1 MSNRFKCRL
10 ALRYGVV
17 ASGWLFAASWL
28 AIGHSGS
35 ANATPPLPGLSHM
48 SAAAGQVLNFD
59 PASEPLVRAAERS
72 GVHVANVRELGQA
85 GQSIIY
91 SVGTAPGCYAT
102 GSGLN
107 SAPQISQL
115 VCSDEFPSPAQ
126 PVIALVKTRTE
137 GASDPGVA
145 SAEGVAADAI
155 VTVELRDSAGN
166 VVESSGVTDNV
177 FDLAPVAAADVSSF
191 AALDGA
197 GDVVYSTA
205 A

>member
-17 ASGWLFAASWL
+17 ASGCLFAASWL